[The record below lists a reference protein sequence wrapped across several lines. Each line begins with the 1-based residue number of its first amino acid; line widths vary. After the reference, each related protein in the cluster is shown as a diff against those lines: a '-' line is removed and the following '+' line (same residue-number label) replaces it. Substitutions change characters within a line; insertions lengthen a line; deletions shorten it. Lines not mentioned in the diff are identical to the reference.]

1 MKDIDEI
8 DRMFRMLRDM
18 MDGGFSGGYYSRD
31 INERPHSSYNDKADI
46 QEDENSIYITLELRV
61 QEEDI
66 QVTALEDKLVVEVML
81 EGAWKRNNLKLP
93 SLVNPKSMVTSFN
106 NYVLDIKLD
115 KQKENKNGVNAK
127 I

>member
-18 MDGGFSGGYYSRD
+18 MDGEFSGGYYNRD

-115 KQKENKNGVNAK
+115 KKKDIK
-127 I
+127 